1 MEDNIKA
8 DGDVAPPEHAQTATG
23 GGDATPPINFW
34 QRMRR
39 RMLSWQLRNFST
51 GTILML
57 LCTVTGILTGLAAT
71 FMRQIVARLNHYCLL
86 GLNLD
91 GINWRYL
98 WLPLVGVA
106 VTAFYQRKVMHA
118 SVSRCTAVIKHHLV
132 NGQYRLTPFDVFNPL
147 IGCAMTVGLGA
158 SAGTEGPVALSGAAI
173 GSSLGQYCRLPQEWI
188 RMLIAVGAGAGI
200 AGIFKA
206 PIGGLMFSLEVLQ
219 VELSTLSVIGLA
231 VACVISSTTVVI
243 LSGETY
249 DMSLFRSLD
258 SHMEVMGWVALL
270 GIFCGLY
277 SIYYCYSKKHA
288 YNFFANM
295 NHRWLA
301 TIATGLL
308 LSISVFM
315 FPTLYSEGFN
325 VIGELLNSNTHRF
338 LAGGLF
344 YHFASHKVWIFIAI
358 IAILLLKGILVA
370 ASYSGGGVA
379 GDFVPTLF
387 AGCMAGYL
395 FSFGLNTLFHLD
407 LPMWFFAL
415 MGMGAVMA
423 GTIHAPVMALFVVC
437 EITNTYAFIVPY
449 VVVIA
454 LSYATVK
461 TFAPKLTYSATG
473 HDDILALSM
482 LKARSKNEA
491 SKQQD
496 QSAQ

>member
-1 MEDNIKA
+1 MA
-8 DGDVAPPEHAQTATG
+8 DIASSHKNSATGDGEVAPPM
-23 GGDATPPINFW
+23 NFW

-39 RMLSWQLRNFST
+39 RVLLWELRNFST

-71 FMRQIVARLNHYCLL
+71 FMRQMIARLNYYCLI
-86 GLNLD
+86 GINPD
-91 GINWRYL
+91 GANWRYL
-98 WLPLVGVA
+98 WLPLAGVIA
-106 VTAFYQRKVMHA
+106 TAFYQRRVIHGNI
-118 SVSRCTAVIKHHLV
+118 SRCTAVVKHHLSE
-132 NGQYRLTPFDVFNPL
+132 GQYRISPFDVFNPL
-147 IGCAMTVGLGA
+147 IGCALTVGLGA

-173 GSSLGQYCRLPQEWI
+173 GSSLGQWCRLPKEWI
-188 RMLIAVGAGAGI
+188 KMLIAVGAGAGI

-206 PIGGLMFSLEVLQ
+206 PVGGLMFSLEVLQ
-219 VELSTLSVIGLA
+219 VQLSTLSVIGLA
-231 VACVISSTTVVI
+231 VACVISCTTVVV
-243 LSGETY
+243 LSGETF

-258 SHMEVMGWVALL
+258 SHMEIIGWVALL

-277 SIYYCYSKKHA
+277 SVYYTYTKQHTYKYFSIIR
-288 YNFFANM
+288 
-295 NHRWLA
+295 HRWIA
-301 TIATGLL
+301 TIATGII
-308 LSISVFM
+308 LSVSAFI
-315 FPTLYSEGFN
+315 FPSLYSEGFN
-325 VIGELLNSNTHRF
+325 VIGTLLNSDTHHF
-338 LAGGLF
+338 LAGSI
-344 YHFASHKVWIFIAI
+344 FARFENHEGWILAAI
-358 IAILLLKGILVA
+358 VAILLLKGILVA

-395 FSFGLNTLFHLD
+395 FSFGLNTLFHID

-449 VVVIA
+449 VVVIS

-461 TFAPKLTYSATG
+461 TLAPKLTYSATG

-482 LKARSKNEA
+482 LKERSKNKA
-491 SKQQD
+491 SKPPD